1 MTIYRFP
8 FPRRGLKNPE
18 PNNGSGFF
26 TLDNSV
32 DGFALLI
39 GLDVGGKDVDEV
51 LASLEALPAHVGGKD
66 DIVEVVE
73 GIILQLFLSLTITH
87 KLTYNNTN
95 KIIHFIH
102 IL

>member
-1 MTIYRFP
+1 MT
-8 FPRRGLKNPE
+8 
-18 PNNGSGFF
+18 GSGFF
-26 TLDNSV
+26 TLDDSV
-32 DGFALLI
+32 DGFALFV
-39 GLDVGGKDVDEV
+39 GLDVVGEA
-51 LASLEALPAHVGGKD
+51 LAGLEALPAHVGSED

-73 GIILQLFLSLTITH
+73 GIILQLFLSLTITR

>member
-1 MTIYRFP
+1 MT
-8 FPRRGLKNPE
+8 
-18 PNNGSGFF
+18 GSGFF
-26 TLDNSV
+26 TLDDSV
-32 DGFALLI
+32 DGFALFV
-39 GLDVGGKDVDEV
+39 GLDVGGKDVDEA
-51 LASLEALPAHVGGKD
+51 LAGLEALPAHVGGED

-73 GIILQLFLSLTITH
+73 GIVLQHFLSLTITR